1 VPKGPG
7 KGIFTIRLSK
17 DLPIPPKQTDT
28 AALALWRF
36 HRYINATFP
45 GKNGFKI
52 TMNGRQFIY
61 HMQGL
66 TKTYPPSKKVL
77 DNIHLSFYPDAKI
90 GVLGVNG
97 SGKSTLL
104 RIMAGIDKEFT
115 GEGWVAEGARV
126 GYLEQEP
133 QLDPAK
139 TVRENVMEGV
149 AAKKAL
155 LDRYN
160 EIATNYSDDTA
171 EEMAKLQDKIDS
183 QNLWDLDSQV
193 DLAMDALRCPPDDSD
208 VTTLSGGERRRVALC
223 RLLLD
228 QPELL
233 LLDEPTNHLDAES
246 VNWLE
251 GHLRNY
257 PGAILIV
264 THDRYFLD
272 NVTGWILELD
282 HGRGIPYEGNY
293 TSWLGQKRKRMEQ
306 EQREDEARQ
315 RTLQRESEWISSS
328 PKARQ
333 AKSKARYQRYE
344 DLLKIANAK
353 QNTVAQITIPVAE
366 RLGQNVVDFDNLS
379 KGFGDNLL
387 IDDLTFKLPP
397 GGIVGVIG
405 PNGAGKTTLFR
416 MITGQEKPDKGTIKI
431 GESVHLGYV
440 DQSRDSLDGKKTVW
454 EEISDGNDMILLG
467 KKEMNSRA
475 YCASFNFKGADQ
487 QKKVGTLSG
496 GERNRVHLAKM
507 LRSGANLLLLD
518 EPTNDLDVET
528 LRALEEAL
536 EDFAGC
542 AVIISHDRWF
552 LDRIAT
558 HILSFEGES
567 HVEWFEG
574 NFQDYEAD
582 KMRRLGTD
590 SVIPHRLKY
599 KKFSR

>member
-1 VPKGPG
+1 M
-7 KGIFTIRLSK
+7 
-17 DLPIPPKQTDT
+17 
-28 AALALWRF
+28 A
-36 HRYINATFP
+36 
-45 GKNGFKI
+45 
-52 TMNGRQFIY
+52 RQFIY

-66 TKTYPPSKKVL
+66 TKTYPPAKKVL

-104 RIMAGIDKEFT
+104 RIMAGIDTEYS

-133 QLDPAK
+133 QLDPKK

-160 EIATNYSDDTA
+160 EIAANYSDETA
-171 EEMAKLQDKIDS
+171 DEMAKLQDQIDS
-183 QNLWDLDSQV
+183 KNLWDLDSQV
-193 DLAMDALRCPPDDSD
+193 DLAMDALRCPADDAD
-208 VTTLSGGERRRVALC
+208 VTKLSGGERRRVALC
-223 RLLLD
+223 KLLLD
-228 QPELL
+228 QPDLL

-293 TSWLGQKRKRMEQ
+293 TSWLHQKQKRMEQ
-306 EQREDEARQ
+306 EGREDEARR
-315 RTLQRESEWISSS
+315 RTLERESEWIQSS

-333 AKSKARYQRYE
+333 SKSKARYERYE
-344 DLLKIANAK
+344 ELLKIANAK

-366 RLGQNVVDFDNLS
+366 RLGQHVVDFDHLK
-379 KGFGDNLL
+379 KGYGDNLL

-416 MITGQEKPDKGTIKI
+416 MITGQEKPDSGSIKI

-454 EEISDGNDMILLG
+454 EEISNGNDMILLG
-467 KKEMNSRA
+467 KKEVNSRA

-558 HILSFEGES
+558 HMLAFEGDS

-574 NFQDYEAD
+574 NFHDYEAD
-582 KMRRLGTD
+582 KMRRLGQD
-590 SVIPHRLKY
+590 SIIPHRLKY

>member
-1 VPKGPG
+1 
-7 KGIFTIRLSK
+7 
-17 DLPIPPKQTDT
+17 
-28 AALALWRF
+28 
-36 HRYINATFP
+36 
-45 GKNGFKI
+45 
-52 TMNGRQFIY
+52 MNGRQFIY

-66 TKTYPPSKKVL
+66 TKTFPPSKKVL

-133 QLDPAK
+133 QLDSTK
-139 TVRENVMEGV
+139 TVRENIMEGV

-160 EIATNYSDDTA
+160 EIASNYSDETA
-171 EEMAKLQDKIDS
+171 DEMAKLQDKIDS

-193 DLAMDALRCPPDDSD
+193 DLAMDALRCPADDAE
-208 VTTLSGGERRRVALC
+208 VTKLSGGERRRVALC

-293 TSWLGQKRKRMEQ
+293 TSWLGQKQKRMQQ

-353 QNTVAQITIPVAE
+353 QNMVAQITIPVVE
-366 RLGQNVVDFDNLS
+366 RLGQNVVDFNNLS

-454 EEISDGNDMILLG
+454 EEISDGNDIILLG

-475 YCASFNFKGADQ
+475 YCASFNFKGPDQ

-507 LRSGANLLLLD
+507 LRSGANFLLLD

-558 HILSFEGES
+558 HILSFEGDS

-574 NFQDYEAD
+574 NFQDYETD